1 MTGYIKIN
9 TFRAFRSRN
18 YALFFVGQSIS
29 QIGTWMQRTAVS
41 WVIYTLT
48 HSTFMLGLTVFASQF
63 PSFLL
68 SLFGGIVSDR
78 YDRYKILLITQVTS
92 MIQAVLLT
100 ILILTHHEV
109 IWEILALSA
118 VLGVINAFDVPAR
131 QPLVHEMIQDK
142 SDLPNALALNSSM
155 NNLARLLGPALS
167 GIVLVKF
174 GAGIC
179 FLLNAVS
186 FVAVIL
192 SLLFMKLPGFIPSGL
207 KKDIG
212 SELIAGFVYLKKKP
226 AIGKVI
232 LMLSLVSLTVLP
244 YNTLLP
250 VFAKQIFKGDAATFG
265 YINSFIG
272 LGAVLGTF
280 FLASLRTGTNLKILL
295 LVSTIIFG
303 FGLMLFSLISYF
315 PLAMLFAAI
324 SGFGTMSQSTISN
337 TIIQV
342 EAESHMRGRAI
353 SFLVMA
359 MFGMLPLGSLMIGAV
374 SQIIGAPNTMF
385 YQGLTALIIAGL
397 FSNFLR
403 KERLS
408 KKEMEQMKEVEQIVI
423 GKI

>member
-1 MTGYIKIN
+1 
-9 TFRAFRSRN
+9 
-18 YALFFVGQSIS
+18 
-29 QIGTWMQRTAVS
+29 
-41 WVIYTLT
+41 
-48 HSTFMLGLTVFASQF
+48 
-63 PSFLL
+63 
-68 SLFGGIVSDR
+68 
-78 YDRYKILLITQVTS
+78 
-92 MIQAVLLT
+92 
-100 ILILTHHEV
+100 
-109 IWEILALSA
+109 
-118 VLGVINAFDVPAR
+118 
-131 QPLVHEMIQDK
+131 
-142 SDLPNALALNSSM
+142 
-155 NNLARLLGPALS
+155 
-167 GIVLVKF
+167 
-174 GAGIC
+174 
-179 FLLNAVS
+179 
-186 FVAVIL
+186 
-192 SLLFMKLPGFIPSGL
+192 
-207 KKDIG
+207 
-212 SELIAGFVYLKKKP
+212 
-226 AIGKVI
+226 
-232 LMLSLVSLTVLP
+232 
-244 YNTLLP
+244 
-250 VFAKQIFKGDAATFG
+250 
-265 YINSFIG
+265 
-272 LGAVLGTF
+272 VLGTF